1 MELEEAL
8 SSPANDTELI
18 KKISEELKKAYAN
31 EEAYWKQRSRML
43 CLKLGDRNTGHFH
56 AVTKHMKRENSFS
69 VIEDANG
76 KMVYKEGQI
85 SSMIVG
91 YYKKLFTS
99 VGRVG
104 LEIVDEALVPKIFA
118 EENESLITVLNAI
131 EIKDAI
137 FSVHADIDSGPDG
150 FSASFFHTNWE
161 TIIADIVTE
170 SIHQFFTSGIMQPK
184 VNDTFIRLIPKIQ
197 NPQAVSDYRPIA
209 LCNVYYKI
217 ILKILTKRMQPLLF
231 HVISENQSAF
241 VLGRAISDNVLIT
254 HEVIHYL
261 KTSKAKQRVFMVVK
275 TDMSKAYDRL
285 ELEFIRRVLLRLG
298 FHVKWVQ
305 WIMACIN
312 SVTYAF
318 LINGSPRGRVKPSSG
333 ICQGDPLS
341 PYIFIMCSEVLSG
354 QCNKAKAEGTL
365 EGVKVAKGS
374 PWVNHLFFADD
385 TMFFL
390 KANKDISAALVT
402 ILKQYEM
409 ASGQTINANK
419 SVITF

>member
-8 SSPANDTELI
+8 SSPANDTVLI
-18 KKISEELKKAYAN
+18 KKNPEELKKAYAN

-56 AVTKHMKRENSFS
+56 AVTKHMKRENFFS
-69 VIEDANG
+69 VIEDADG

-85 SSMIVG
+85 SSVIVG

-99 VGRVG
+99 VGREG
-104 LEIVDEALVPKIFA
+104 LDIVEEALVPKIFA
-118 EENESLITVLNAI
+118 EENENFITVLNAI

-137 FSVHADIDSGPDG
+137 FSVNADKALGPDG

-197 NPQAVSDYRPIA
+197 NPQAVLDYRPIA
-209 LCNVYYKI
+209 LCYVYYKI

-231 HVISENQSAF
+231 HVISENQSAI
-241 VLGRAISDNVLIT
+241 VSGRAISDNVLIT

-261 KTSKAKQRVFMVVK
+261 KTSKAKQRVSMVVK
-275 TDMSKAYDRL
+275 TDMDRL
-285 ELEFIRRVLLRLG
+285 ESEFIRRVLLRLG

-318 LINGSPRGRVKPSSG
+318 LINGSPREKIKPSRR
-333 ICQGDPLS
+333 IRLGDPLS
-341 PYIFIMCSEVLSG
+341 PYIFILCREVLSG
-354 QCNKAKAEGTL
+354 LCNPTQANGL
-365 EGVKVAKGS
+365 LKG
-374 PWVNHLFFADD
+374 
-385 TMFFL
+385 
-390 KANKDISAALVT
+390 I
-402 ILKQYEM
+402 
-409 ASGQTINANK
+409 
-419 SVITF
+419 